1 MRIATND
8 SQICFEKIQIL
19 GSSLF
24 DANDGKEKCRQEA
37 DALKIENE
45 ELHSINN
52 QLSNETSL
60 CQSEVVELQ
69 YQDQG

>member
-8 SQICFEKIQIL
+8 SQICFEKME
-19 GSSLF
+19 SLELSLV
-24 DANDGKEKCRQEA
+24 DANDEKEKFRQEA

-60 CQSEVVELQ
+60 RQSEVVELQ
-69 YQDQG
+69 YQNQG

>member
-1 MRIATND
+1 ME
-8 SQICFEKIQIL
+8 SLE
-19 GSSLF
+19 SSLF
-24 DANDGKEKCRQEA
+24 DANDEKEKYRQEA
-37 DALKIENE
+37 NGLKIENE

-52 QLSNETSL
+52 KLSNETSL